1 MQSTA
6 KNVVAYL
13 DQVPADRKA
22 TLTKLRKLCCS
33 LLNGVEESMMYGG
46 PCYSRNAEAEVAF
59 ASQKHF
65 IARYMHRLE
74 VMNAHRELI
83 SVKGV
88 SLGKGC
94 IRYSK
99 PGKIV
104 FKVVEMLLKAPQK
117 SMGAICADNAV

>member
-59 ASQKHF
+59 ASQTHF

-74 VMNAHRELI
+74 VMNAHRQLL
-83 SVKGV
+83 SVKGG
-88 SLGKGC
+88 SLGKG

-99 PGKIV
+99 PEKID